1 MTTREDSIAAV
12 TMLLADGPCLVSD
25 DQDSRAEPCPA
36 LDHPNLKVD
45 RLCRLCRWRWDV
57 LTPIRA
63 AIEQALKDERIRT
76 LEAVG
81 CEMRFMGADCITLQ
95 RIVMCTRCRMLA
107 EAKEEGHPS

>member
-81 CEMRFMGADCITLQ
+81 CSANAAWTDCGPSSGI
-95 RIVMCTRCRMLA
+95 CDRCRMLA
-107 EAKEEGHPS
+107 EAKGEGHPS